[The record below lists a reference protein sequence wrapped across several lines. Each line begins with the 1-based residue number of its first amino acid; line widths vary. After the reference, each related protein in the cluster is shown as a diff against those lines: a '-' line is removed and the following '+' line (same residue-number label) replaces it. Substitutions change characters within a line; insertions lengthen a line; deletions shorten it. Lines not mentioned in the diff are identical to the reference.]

1 MTTVKALI
9 KNPLTSQRLSYRP
22 CAVIM
27 GKTGAG
33 KTTLTNALC
42 GTQHTACEGSGSIT
56 RNLFRNDVSCGDHSF
71 SLIDTPGTDSP
82 AETYKHAILLRE
94 ALTATKINTIFIVIK
109 FDGRFNNMID
119 NFFGV
124 ESPVHNY
131 KEKVVLIISHWDI
144 SEEPTRCFQQICKLF
159 EEECPQVTNVIFCS
173 KQSST
178 EEVANLMYRCISN
191 MRQTQLEISDEDFHL
206 NFNIYEIRSQMKRS
220 FEQYQKKANS
230 LAEEYTELV
239 GSVQSQSI
247 KDRDKDEVL
256 HMTIVKFKDEMET
269 LLEEFRQEHGNAMQ
283 ELDYYVFYIK
293 MQKEI
298 VRMCDE
304 FVERVV
310 PLMSYNLFDN
320 QDPRNLIKRCP
331 RCEEIWFK
339 TEGCDGTTTCGEN
352 NFEEASENSKTS
364 FWKYQITRVNGKL
377 QWIKDKVRKSHHER
391 SEEPRRKGKSE
402 PVGCGKKFD
411 WSKLPQLEDELILEL
426 FKVKTI
432 DEAKQLIKAGHFTEV
447 RQNYA
452 SNIDVTFYQ

>member
-1 MTTVKALI
+1 MTTVEALI
-9 KNPLTSQRLSYRP
+9 KNPIASQRLSYRP

-27 GKTGAG
+27 GRTGAG

-42 GTQHTACEGSGSIT
+42 GTQHEACEGSGSIT
-56 RNLFRNDVSCGDHSF
+56 RNLFRNDVSCGNHSF

-119 NFFGV
+119 NFFEV

-131 KEKVVLIISHWDI
+131 KEKVVVIISHWDI
-144 SEEPTRCFQQICKLF
+144 SQEPGRCFEQICKLF
-159 EEECPQVTNVIFCS
+159 EEECPAVTNLIFCS
-173 KQSST
+173 RQSST
-178 EEVANLMYRCISN
+178 EEVTKLMYRCISN
-191 MRQTQLEISDEDFHL
+191 MTQKQLTITDEDFHL
-206 NFNIYEIRSQMKRS
+206 NFNIYQMRSQMKKS

-230 LAEEYTELV
+230 LAEEYTELT
-239 GSVQSQSI
+239 GSVQSQSVTD
-247 KDRDKDEVL
+247 KDKDEVL
-256 HMTIVKFKDEMET
+256 HMTIVKFKEDMDT
-269 LLEEFRQEHGNAMQ
+269 LLEEFRQQHGDAMQ

-293 MQKEI
+293 MQKEN
-298 VRMCDE
+298 VRICDE
-304 FVERVV
+304 FVEKVA
-310 PLMSYNLFDN
+310 PLISYNLFDN

-331 RCEEIWFK
+331 GCEEIWFK

-352 NFEEASENSKTS
+352 SFAEASNNSTRS

-377 QWIKDKVRKSHHER
+377 QWVKDKIRKSKHER
-391 SEEPRRKGKSE
+391 PEELRCNRNSK

-411 WSKLPQLEDELILEL
+411 WSKLPKLEDELILEL

-432 DEAKQLIKAGHFTEV
+432 DEAKQLIKAGHFKEV

-452 SNIDVTFYQ
+452 SNIDTTFHK